1 MKLNQN
7 TRKNFQLASLF
18 FAVIIGFWVLLFAY
32 SIHSA
37 LPFNPIKLP
46 FARQFSVNV
55 FMTQGWKF
63 FTRNPR
69 EEDFK
74 VLTKDENGIWANAL
88 RGANA
93 SPRNLFGLKR
103 DTRAQGIEMG
113 LVVSAIP
120 KEKWQKCEEKP
131 EVCLEHAPTALVF
144 NDAIQN
150 PTLCGELGLALQEP
164 IPWAWSRARKDV
176 IMPSKVL
183 RVEVVCSQF

>member
-1 MKLNQN
+1 MKFNK
-7 TRKNFQLASLF
+7 TSSKNFQLLGLLF
-18 FAVIIGFWVLLFAY
+18 VMVIGFWVVLFAY
-32 SIHSA
+32 SVHSA

-46 FARQFSVNV
+46 FARYLYANA

-74 VLTKDENGIWANAL
+74 VFAKDANGNWKNAL

-113 LVVSAIP
+113 LIVSVIQ
-120 KEKWQKCEEKP
+120 KDKWQKCEEKP
-131 EVCLEHAPTALVF
+131 EVCLDRAPLALVF
-144 NDAIQN
+144 NNVIQN
-150 PTLCGELGLALQEP
+150 PTLCGELGLVLQEP
-164 IPWAWSRARKDV
+164 TPWAWSRARKEV
-176 IMPSKVL
+176 IMPSKAL